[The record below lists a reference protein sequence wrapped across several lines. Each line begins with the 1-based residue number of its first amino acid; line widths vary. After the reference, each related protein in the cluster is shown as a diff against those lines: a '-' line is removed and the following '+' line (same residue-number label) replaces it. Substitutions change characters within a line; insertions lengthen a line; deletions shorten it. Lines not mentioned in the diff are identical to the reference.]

1 MHIWEETLHST
12 SFYWLACVSF
22 DSFWLRWLNRLGVS
36 NVSRF
41 PSLGMGGLSN
51 DCPRIDIQIIQWLTF
66 TVSCMCHGQKLDSHW
81 ARASTGRGRIACQ
94 VNRSSHVMAT
104 MRLRSPSCVQHA
116 IQLSTANVPQQTIY
130 NSQKWYMWFYGRY
143 FCDCI
148 PCCYLPTLV
157 HAALLC
163 LHGNLL
169 EWLWFRWCH
178 RVQLRLMI
186 FPTGF
191 FRGSSQWP
199 VIVVSGDLQP
209 LGALSEAE
217 LWRQCVWSP
226 CGPRFQMEFCFR
238 NRTGQLYLDAFSG
251 ELLSLDWCMTLN
263 SLPQMISAKGYGCI
277 TLAKFDALFI
287 SRVRIVLLDS
297 LTRCSS

>member
-1 MHIWEETLHST
+1 MHIWEETLHFT

-41 PSLGMGGLSN
+41 PSLAMGGLSN
-51 DCPRIDIQIIQWLTF
+51 DCPRIDLQIIQWLTF
-66 TVSCMCHGQKLDSHW
+66 MVSCMCHGQKLDSHW
-81 ARASTGRGRIACQ
+81 ARASTGRGRIALG

-104 MRLRSPSCVQHA
+104 MRLRSHSCVQHA

-130 NSQKWYMWFYGRY
+130 NSQEWYMWFYGRY
-143 FCDCI
+143 FCNCI

-157 HAALLC
+157 HAALLG

-186 FPTGF
+186 FPTAFLVVVRSGLF
-191 FRGSSQWP
+191 LLFL
-199 VIVVSGDLQP
+199 VICSRLVRWVKP
-209 LGALSEAE
+209 N

-226 CGPRFQMEFCFR
+226 CGPRFQMEFCLR
-238 NRTGQLYLDAFSG
+238 NRTGQLYLDALSG
-251 ELLSLDWCMTLN
+251 ELLSSW
-263 SLPQMISAKGYGCI
+263 IGAWHWI
-277 TLAKFDALFI
+277 RF
-287 SRVRIVLLDS
+287 RRW
-297 LTRCSS
+297 